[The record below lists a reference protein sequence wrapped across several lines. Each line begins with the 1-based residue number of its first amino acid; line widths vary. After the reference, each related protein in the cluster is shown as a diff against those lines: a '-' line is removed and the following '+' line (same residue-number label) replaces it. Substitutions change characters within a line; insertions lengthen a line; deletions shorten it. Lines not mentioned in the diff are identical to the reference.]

1 MAEPA
6 DHHRDD
12 IAYLTALIRAHDRP
26 RYYATLFAPADKRDD
41 LCTIFGFAAE
51 VGRIPNAVSEPQLG
65 EIRLRWWQDALTT
78 GEGGDA
84 PAIRAL
90 ARTLERHVLPVKALE
105 ALAEAT
111 AFDLYADPPATI
123 GDLEGRLGETQS
135 ALFQMAAIVLGAEPQ
150 KAADAAGHAGVAY
163 GLATRLAALATD
175 RAHGRI
181 ILPADMLAAEE
192 VVPADIFAFPPPEG
206 LHKVVN
212 AAVQLA
218 RRHLDNARRHIAAL
232 PPATR
237 SAFLPL
243 AIVAPLLKRVERTG
257 SDIVVRPQALSDI
270 GMLARI
276 ARAGW
281 FGM

>member
-1 MAEPA
+1 MEPA

-26 RYYATLFAPADKRDD
+26 RYYATLFAPADTRGD
-41 LCTIFGFAAE
+41 LCAIFGFAAE
-51 VGRIPNAVSEPQLG
+51 IGRIPNAVSEPQLG
-65 EIRLRWWQDALTT
+65 EIRLRWWQDALAT
-78 GEGGDA
+78 GEAADA

-90 ARTLERHVLPVKALE
+90 TRTVKRHALPVRAFE

-135 ALFQMAAIVLGAEPQ
+135 ALFQMAAIVMGAEPHS
-150 KAADAAGHAGVAY
+150 AADAAGHAGVAY

-181 ILPADMLAAEE
+181 ILPADMLAAEG
-192 VVPADIFAFPPPEG
+192 VAPVDVFAFPPPEG
-206 LHKVVN
+206 LQSVVN
-212 AAVQLA
+212 AAVKLA
-218 RRHLDNARRHIAAL
+218 RRHLDDARRHIAAL
-232 PPATR
+232 PAATK

-243 AIVAPLLKRVERTG
+243 TIAAPLLKRVERAG
-257 SDIVVRPQALSDI
+257 PDIVVRQQALSDI

-276 ARAGW
+276 ARTGW
-281 FGM
+281 FGT